1 MGVRIVFIN
10 EKKQTKTSAKAT
22 ALIIILAIVL
32 IIVSMGTMTLYGG
45 KYSPIKVSTVEAAEK
60 IRVAQKN
67 GDEVYFSQEECN
79 ELINIY
85 FSKYFNKGT
94 IAVKAMEISIKG
106 DTLIIKAPVSIKG
119 INTLLSTKGT
129 LTYTKSNSSTTDL
142 SNSSNAVNSGSL
154 NYIPENFKA
163 GLLYIPKNLV
173 MKELSKYIKDI
184 TVKDGNIAITA
195 DKMPFQ
201 ISSASV
207 KDGKLYMN
215 VKKYESKGLFDDKLT
230 ALNKAKDGLMI
241 MESQTSSETE
251 KKKIQ
256 SAIEEI
262 NKAVKQPEKIDT
274 NVIEKVDDKLK
285 EIAKDNEN
293 TENKKQAEDIG
304 QKLQNTQEEKKKAS
318 LQRVGSQLSGAM
330 AAVKTS
336 EQKQII
342 ASMQST
348 IYKMVQ
354 NPSYNYQGDAS
365 MVKNMYKK
373 LPNNLKNEVKSAILY
388 NVDAS
393 TMMELKEAFGM

>member
-1 MGVRIVFIN
+1 MFIN
-10 EKKQTKTSAKAT
+10 KKNQTKGSAKVT
-22 ALIIILAIVL
+22 ALITILVIVL
-32 IIVSMGTMTLYGG
+32 LIVFTGTMTLYHG
-45 KYSPIKVSTVEAAEK
+45 KYAPTVVNSIEAADK
-60 IRVAQKN
+60 IREAQKN
-67 GDEVYFSQEECN
+67 GGEVYFSQEECN
-79 ELINIY
+79 ELIKIY
-85 FSKYFNKGT
+85 FNKYFNKGT
-94 IAVKAMEISIKG
+94 ISVRAMEANIEG
-106 DTLIIKAPVSIKG
+106 DSLIIKAPVNIKG
-119 INTLLSTKGT
+119 INILLSTKGT
-129 LTYTKSNSSTTDL
+129 LTYTKSNPSNTAN
-142 SNSSNAVNSGSL
+142 NSSSANAANSGSL
-154 NYIPENFKA
+154 NFIPANFKA

-184 TVKDGNIAITA
+184 TAKDGSIAITA

-230 ALNKAKDGLMI
+230 ALNKAKDELTI

-274 NVIEKVDDKLK
+274 KVIEKVDDKLK
-285 EIAKDNEN
+285 EIANDNKN
-293 TENKKQAEDIG
+293 AENKKQAEDIQ

-318 LQRVGSQLSGAM
+318 LQRVGGELSSAM
-330 AAVKTS
+330 AAVKTP

-348 IYKMVQ
+348 IYKMIQ

-365 MVKNMYKK
+365 VVKSMYRN

-393 TMMELKEAFGM
+393 TMMDLKDAFGL